1 MSKSSPAEPPDDM
14 ERTDVLLG
22 QAKSGSQD
30 AWKRLFQ
37 RYHKML
43 LAHVQARIRGLAR
56 RRQDAE
62 DLLQAGFLRAWQKIE
77 SFVYEG
83 EGSFRRWLATVVVH
97 TCLNE
102 LEKRR
107 TGLLQSGSLADHDQL
122 QAQQRSDQEERRVAM
137 IEAMGGLDEEDRDV
151 LIQRVVEELGFEE
164 IGKNLG
170 CSREKARERYA
181 AATERLAR
189 RVGA

>member
-1 MSKSSPAEPPDDM
+1 MAKPSPADPPPEM

-43 LAHVQARIRGLAR
+43 LTHLQARISGLAR
-56 RRQDAE
+56 RRADAE

-77 SFVYEG
+77 SFEYDG
-83 EGSFRRWLATVVVH
+83 EGSFRRWLATVVVN

-102 LEKRR
+102 LEKRQS
-107 TGLLQSGSLADHDQL
+107 GALQSGALKDHDHQ
-122 QAQQRSDQEERRVAM
+122 QAQQRSAQEERRAAL
-137 IEAMGGLDEEDRDV
+137 IEAMGALEEEDRDV
-151 LIQRVVEELGFEE
+151 VIQHVVEELSFEE
-164 IGKNLG
+164 IGENLG
-170 CSREKARERYA
+170 CSRETARVRYA
-181 AATERLAR
+181 AAMERLAR
-189 RVGA
+189 SVST